1 MTFQIP
7 WEVNTKSTNFHPGG
21 VISCICYRLVAPQR
35 LRFFTESPYDFDHY
49 SLKSSRIFKTTTR
62 AYKRTQNS
70 IFSSRIASP
79 FKKRNVTP
87 PPTIPRTAPP
97 GVHSRPILISRLLR
111 MRINEIK
118 TGNSNR
124 QPTAYRVEHPRWVPG
139 QGREAGGRRRSYGQF
154 SARCYA
160 CGENGHFARDCN
172 KQREREQPVLK
183 KTQGLNKSLV
193 LQTLVSFLYP
203 CFFVI
208 PLYHRTTFR
217 GRFIR
222 GPIYRLVIRPSAACI
237 QVAG

>member
-118 TGNSNR
+118 RAIERPKKGKMEEHTGFTRENKHNQLSIYTDSHELR
-124 QPTAYRVEHPRWVPG
+124 CGMRKKAVEFRLKG
-139 QGREAGGRRRSYGQF
+139 KRALKRR
-154 SARCYA
+154 
-160 CGENGHFARDCN
+160 
-172 KQREREQPVLK
+172 
-183 KTQGLNKSLV
+183 
-193 LQTLVSFLYP
+193 
-203 CFFVI
+203 
-208 PLYHRTTFR
+208 
-217 GRFIR
+217 
-222 GPIYRLVIRPSAACI
+222 
-237 QVAG
+237 